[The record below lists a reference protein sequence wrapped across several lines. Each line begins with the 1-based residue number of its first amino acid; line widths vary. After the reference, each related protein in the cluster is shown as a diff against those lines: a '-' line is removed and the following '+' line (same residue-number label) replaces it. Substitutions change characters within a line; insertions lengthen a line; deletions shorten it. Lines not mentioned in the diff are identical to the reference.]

1 MRNKTMLITGAGAL
15 LLLVGGCDKKV
26 GGQVVAVVNGEEV
39 TQQEVNA
46 ELQGANIP
54 ATADRKA
61 IMAQVVQQIVD
72 RKLLVQK
79 AKAEGLDKSP
89 SYLEQLRR
97 GEDALIINLL
107 TTKAAKGVSL
117 PDATAVDKFI
127 ADNPTLFSQRKRY
140 TLDQISFPQP
150 SDQAVLRQLEP
161 AHSLEAVAA
170 TLSAAGIRFTR
181 GTNTLDT
188 AMLAPAV
195 AAKIAAL
202 PAGEPFVTPDKG
214 QIVASVITATTPAPT
229 ADAQARPAA
238 LELLR
243 RQSLGNAMQKQL
255 EAARASAKITYQPG
269 FAPPKTP
276 AAGATTTAPATA
288 P

>member
-1 MRNKTMLITGAGAL
+1 MMRNKTMLITGAGAL
-15 LLLVGGCDKKV
+15 LLLVGGCEKKV

-46 ELQGANIP
+46 ELQAANIP
-54 ATADRKA
+54 ATADKKA
-61 IMAQVVQQIVD
+61 VMAQVVQQIVD

-89 SYLEQLRR
+89 NYLEQLRR

-107 TTKAAKGVSL
+107 TTKAAKGVAL
-117 PDATAVDKFI
+117 PDTAAVDKFI
-127 ADNPTLFSQRKRY
+127 AENPTLFSQRKRY
-140 TLDQISFPQP
+140 TLDQISVPQP
-150 SDQAVLRQLEP
+150 TDQTVLRQLEP

-170 TLSAAGIRFTR
+170 TLSAAGIQFTR
-181 GTNTLDT
+181 GNAELDS
-188 AMLAPAV
+188 AMLPPPV

-214 QIVASVITATTPAPT
+214 RIVASVITSTTPSPT
-229 ADAQARPAA
+229 PEAQARPAA

-243 RQSLGNAMQKQL
+243 RQSLGAAMQKQL
-255 EAARASAKITYQPG
+255 DAARAAAKITYQPG
-269 FAPPKTP
+269 FTPPKTP
-276 AAGATTTAPATA
+276 APGATATA

>member
-1 MRNKTMLITGAGAL
+1 MTSKKTMLMTGASAL
-15 LLLVGGCDKKV
+15 LLLVAGCEKKV

-54 ATADRKA
+54 PTADKKA

-79 AKAEGLDKSP
+79 AKADGLDKSP
-89 SYLEQLRR
+89 SYLDQLRR

-107 TTKAAKGVSL
+107 TTKAAKSVSL
-117 PDATAVDKFI
+117 PDAAAVDKFI
-127 ADNPTLFSQRKRY
+127 ADNPTLFSGRKRY
-140 TLDQISFPQP
+140 ALDQISFAQP
-150 SDQAVLRQLEP
+150 SDQTVLRQLEP

-170 TLSAAGIRFTR
+170 TLSAAGIQFTR
-181 GTNTLDT
+181 GTSTLDT
-188 AMLAPAV
+188 AMLPPPI

-202 PAGEPFVTPDKG
+202 PAGEPFVAPDKG
-214 QIVASVITATTPAPT
+214 RIIASVITATTPAPT
-229 ADAQARPAA
+229 PEAQARPAA

-243 RQSLGNAMQKQL
+243 RQALGNAMQKQL

-269 FAPPKTP
+269 FSPPKTP
-276 AAGATTTAPATA
+276 TPVAPATA

>member
-1 MRNKTMLITGAGAL
+1 MMRNKTMLITGAGAL
-15 LLLVGGCDKKV
+15 LLLVGGCEKKV

-46 ELQGANIP
+46 ELQAANIP
-54 ATADRKA
+54 ATADKKA
-61 IMAQVVQQIVD
+61 VMAQVVQQIVD

-89 SYLEQLRR
+89 NYLEQLRR

-107 TTKAAKGVSL
+107 TTKAAKGVAL
-117 PDATAVDKFI
+117 PDTAAVDKFI
-127 ADNPTLFSQRKRY
+127 AENPTLFSERKRY

-150 SDQAVLRQLEP
+150 TDQTVLRQLEP
-161 AHSLEAVAA
+161 AHSLEAGAA
-170 TLSAAGIRFTR
+170 TLSAAGIQFTR
-181 GTNTLDT
+181 GKADLDS
-188 AMLAPAV
+188 AMLPPPV

-214 QIVASVITATTPAPT
+214 RIVASVITSTTPSPT
-229 ADAQARPAA
+229 PEAQARPAA

-243 RQSLGNAMQKQL
+243 RQSLGTAMQKQL
-255 EAARASAKITYQPG
+255 DAARAAAKITYQPG
-269 FAPPKTP
+269 FTPPKTP
-276 AAGATTTAPATA
+276 APGATATA

>member
-1 MRNKTMLITGAGAL
+1 MTRNKTMLITGASAL
-15 LLLVGGCDKKV
+15 MLLVAGCEKKV

-54 ATADRKA
+54 PTADKKA

-89 SYLEQLRR
+89 NYLEQLRR
-97 GEDALIINLL
+97 GEDALMINLL

-117 PDATAVDKFI
+117 PDAAAVDKFI

-140 TLDQISFPQP
+140 TLDQISFAQP
-150 SDQAVLRQLEP
+150 SDQSVLRQLEP

-170 TLSAAGIRFTR
+170 TLSAAGVQFTR
-181 GTNTLDT
+181 GNSTLDT
-188 AMLAPAV
+188 AMLPPAV
-195 AAKIAAL
+195 AAKIASL
-202 PAGEPFVTPDKG
+202 PAGEPFVAPDKG
-214 QIVASVITATTPAPT
+214 RIVASVITSTTAAPT
-229 ADAQARPAA
+229 PEAQARPAA

-243 RQSLGNAMQKQL
+243 RQALGSAMQKQL
-255 EAARASAKITYQPG
+255 DAARSTAKITYQPG
-269 FAPPKTP
+269 FTPPK
-276 AAGATTTAPATA
+276 APATPA
-288 P
+288 PAIAP

>member
-1 MRNKTMLITGAGAL
+1 MMIKKTMLLTGASAL
-15 LLLVGGCDKKV
+15 LLLAAGCEKKV
-26 GGQVVAVVNGEEV
+26 GGQVVAVVNGEEI

-54 ATADRKA
+54 PGADKKA

-89 SYLEQLRR
+89 SYIEQLRR

-117 PDATAVDKFI
+117 PDASAVDKFI
-127 ADNPTLFSQRKRY
+127 ASNPTLFSARKRY
-140 TLDQISFPQP
+140 SLDQITFSQP
-150 SDQAVLRQLEP
+150 NDAAVLRQLEP
-161 AHSLEAVAA
+161 AHSLDAVAA
-170 TLSAAGIRFTR
+170 TLSAAGVQFTR

-188 AMLAPAV
+188 AMLPPAI
-195 AAKIAAL
+195 AARIAAL
-202 PAGEPFVTPDKG
+202 PAGEPFIAPDKG
-214 QIVASVITATTPAPT
+214 RFIASVITSTTPAPT
-229 ADAQARPAA
+229 PEAQARPAA

-243 RQSLGNAMQKQL
+243 RQALGEMMQKQL
-255 EAARASAKITYQPG
+255 QAARSAAKISYQPG
-269 FAPPKTP
+269 FSPPKTP
-276 AAGATTTAPATA
+276 AAAPPAIA

>member
-1 MRNKTMLITGAGAL
+1 MMRNKTMLITGASAL
-15 LLLVGGCDKKV
+15 LLLVGGCEKKV

-46 ELQGANIP
+46 ELQAANIP
-54 ATADRKA
+54 ATADKKA
-61 IMAQVVQQIVD
+61 VMAQVVQQIVD

-89 SYLEQLRR
+89 NYLEQLRR

-107 TTKAAKGVSL
+107 TTKAAKGVAL

-127 ADNPTLFSQRKRY
+127 SENPTLFSQRKRY
-140 TLDQISFPQP
+140 TLDQISFAQP
-150 SDQAVLRQLEP
+150 TDQTVLRQLEP

-170 TLSAAGIRFTR
+170 TLSAAGIQFTR
-181 GTNTLDT
+181 GSGEIDT
-188 AMLAPAV
+188 AMLPPPV

-202 PAGEPFVTPDKG
+202 PAGEPFVAPDKG
-214 QIVASVITATTPAPT
+214 RIVASVITATTPAPT
-229 ADAQARPAA
+229 PEAQARPAA

-243 RQSLGNAMQKQL
+243 RQSLGTVMQKQL
-255 EAARASAKITYQPG
+255 DAARSAAKITYQPG
-269 FAPPKTP
+269 FTPAKTP
-276 AAGATTTAPATA
+276 VPGASATA

>member
-1 MRNKTMLITGAGAL
+1 MMRNKTMLITGASAL
-15 LLLVGGCDKKV
+15 LLLVGGCEKKV

-46 ELQGANIP
+46 ELQAANIP
-54 ATADRKA
+54 ASADKKA

-89 SYLEQLRR
+89 NYLEQLRR

-117 PDATAVDKFI
+117 PDSAAVDKFI
-127 ADNPTLFSQRKRY
+127 AENPTLFSQRKRY
-140 TLDQISFPQP
+140 TLDQISFAQP
-150 SDQAVLRQLEP
+150 TDQTVLRQLEP

-170 TLSAAGIRFTR
+170 TLSAAGIQFTR
-181 GTNTLDT
+181 GSGEIDS
-188 AMLAPAV
+188 AMLPPPV

-202 PAGEPFVTPDKG
+202 PAGEPFVAPDKG
-214 QIVASVITATTPAPT
+214 RIVASVITATTPAPT
-229 ADAQARPAA
+229 PEAQARPAA

-243 RQSLGNAMQKQL
+243 RQALGTAMQKQL
-255 EAARASAKITYQPG
+255 DAARASAKVTYQPG

-276 AAGATTTAPATA
+276 AAGATATA

>member
-1 MRNKTMLITGAGAL
+1 MTSKKTMLVTGMSAL
-15 LLLVGGCDKKV
+15 MMLVTGCEKKV

-54 ATADRKA
+54 PTADKKA

-89 SYLEQLRR
+89 SYVEQLRR
-97 GEDALIINLL
+97 GQDALIINLL
-107 TTKAAKGVSL
+107 TTKAAKGVAL
-117 PDATAVDKFI
+117 PDSAAVDAFI
-127 ADNPTLFSQRKRY
+127 AANPSLFSARKRY
-140 TLDQISFPQP
+140 TLDQITFDQP
-150 SDQAVLRQLEP
+150 SNPQIVQQLEP
-161 AHSLEAVAA
+161 AHSLDAVAA
-170 TLSAAGIRFTR
+170 TLSAGGVQFTR
-181 GTNTLDT
+181 GTSTLDT
-188 AMLAPAV
+188 AMLPPPV

-202 PAGEPFVTPDKG
+202 PPGEPFVTPDKG
-214 QIVASVITATTPAPT
+214 HVVASVITTTTAAPT
-229 ADAQARPAA
+229 PEQQARPAA

-243 RQSLGNAMQKQL
+243 RQALGNAMQKQL
-255 EAARASAKITYQPG
+255 EAARTAAKITYQPG

-276 AAGATTTAPATA
+276 APAPAIA